1 MQMNMNFIS
10 LFFYREKR
18 ISTCFDSDLPASG
31 VAVLL
36 DYIYLGR
43 ARLSLENGLSALEV
57 SRQLNVRDL
66 FDKCRKFICPFMID
80 PTKENG

>member
-1 MQMNMNFIS
+1 MHMNMVACLLFS
-10 LFFYREKR
+10 LAR
-18 ISTCFDSDLPASG
+18 ISTYFDSDLPASG

-80 PTKENG
+80 PTKESG